1 MFCKRH
7 QFLVFFQPRTDLV
20 FALGSWHLTL
30 VFLGSVSFCSRVRG
44 RSSSLVS
51 SMLTYSRKYYRAQA
65 YALSFWGP
73 FVKVLKSRSNN
84 GIHLPSSW
92 ISFIHK
98 MNVVGKILS
107 LIFKRL
113 FILSILT
120 DKVSAYKYSYCL
132 QNISPGT
139 SFLYILTLNRTLH
152 NKEQMCHSDSRRAG
166 TRKVVSLKEPWD
178 KCSTLDTHWKTGAV
192 DGVTSECKS
201 SYYKQKGVESHWTEP
216 SLFTIQI
223 SS

>member
-30 VFLGSVSFCSRVRG
+30 VFLGSVSFCSRARG

-51 SMLTYSRKYYRAQA
+51 SMLTYSRKYYLAQA
-65 YALSFWGP
+65 YALSFWGA

-84 GIHLPSSW
+84 GIHLPPEFLLFTRWMLLEKFFLWSSKDFLFCQYW
-92 ISFIHK
+92 QTRL
-98 MNVVGKILS
+98 V
-107 LIFKRL
+107 LIN
-113 FILSILT
+113 
-120 DKVSAYKYSYCL
+120 SYCL

-152 NKEQMCHSDSRRAG
+152 NKEQMCRSNSRRAG

-178 KCSTLDTHWKTGAV
+178 KCSTLDTHWKMGAV